1 MPNTKTGHI
10 SWGSWEF
17 DYNVVGFEGL
27 SLLNGTYRGRNVIGK
42 FSMPAIRVKYRV
54 DGGYLDWRRPLSKG
68 AGPYADRLRWKLG
81 GLYGLQQIANRG
93 WQYVGLEDYIRDGVQ
108 WMEISIYGRIG
119 AYHLS
124 QQWHISEDGWVLPRL
139 WSKGLTINMDHQH
152 HPYWRLDF
160 DIDGTD
166 HNRVFKRNFGKWSS
180 YTTEVNDN
188 KHFDPRAETAW
199 FVRNEVTL
207 QGAWIFPGPKDGT
220 VDNFSRIDVGIRRF
234 NAEEEL
240 HPWRYEK
247 APWPHDTWNWQ
258 FDTGGLLQDNGES
271 VNDTD
276 VVFWYV
282 SHMVHHANEGND
294 HWGSSGPFIKFALD
308 VPPRLP
314 PPRFGIDID
323 VLRNQTGNDT
333 KVRGWGFTPGGTVI
347 VTLAGVPKRGQIR
360 NYVSADSSGKFVMQ
374 RQFAHTS
381 RNPDDAFGT
390 VDVYGFDVTTGL
402 MAHDFVTSAYW
413 VG

>member
-1 MPNTKTGHI
+1 M
-10 SWGSWEF
+10 
-17 DYNVVGFEGL
+17 
-27 SLLNGTYRGRNVIGK
+27 
-42 FSMPAIRVKYRV
+42 
-54 DGGYLDWRRPLSKG
+54 
-68 AGPYADRLRWKLG
+68 
-81 GLYGLQQIANRG
+81 
-93 WQYVGLEDYIRDGVQ
+93 
-108 WMEISIYGRIG
+108 
-119 AYHLS
+119 
-124 QQWHISEDGWVLPRL
+124 
-139 WSKGLTINMDHQH
+139 
-152 HPYWRLDF
+152 
-160 DIDGTD
+160 
-166 HNRVFKRNFGKWSS
+166 
-180 YTTEVNDN
+180 
-188 KHFDPRAETAW
+188 
-199 FVRNEVTL
+199 
-207 QGAWIFPGPKDGT
+207 
-220 VDNFSRIDVGIRRF
+220 
-234 NAEEEL
+234 
-240 HPWRYEK
+240 
-247 APWPHDTWNWQ
+247 
-258 FDTGGLLQDNGES
+258 QDNGES